1 MKNRLGRW
9 LGRMLGPVLVSLLA
23 RSWRIEVVDERW
35 WRELTQGGQ
44 GFVFVLWHEAL
55 LPLLWRH
62 RKQGVAILVSEAR
75 DGQYLADYAVRIG
88 YRLIRGSST
97 RGGTRALLAAV
108 RELRDGTVVAFTPD
122 GPRGPRREMK
132 PGVVAAAQRAG
143 VRILPIHAEANRAW
157 RFRSWDR
164 FMLPKPFAR
173 VRIAYGE
180 AFSIGPG
187 DAALAQGVETTAM
200 ALTQVARKAAWPDA
214 AATPTA

>member
-1 MKNRLGRW
+1 MKRRMARW
-9 LGRMLGPVLVSLLA
+9 LGRVLGPPLASLLA
-23 RSWRIEVVDERW
+23 RTWRIELVDDRW
-35 WRELTQGGQ
+35 WRDLAQSGE
-44 GFVFVLWHEAL
+44 GFVFVLWHEVL
-55 LPLLWRH
+55 LPLLWHH

-75 DGQYLADYAVRIG
+75 DGEYLADYAGRIG

-97 RGGTRALLAAV
+97 RGGARALLTSV
-108 RELRDGTVVAFTPD
+108 RELRAGTVVAFTPD

-143 VRILPIHAEANRAW
+143 VRVLPIHADADRAW

-180 AFSIGPG
+180 PFSIGPG
-187 DAALAQGVETTAM
+187 EAALDAGVATTAT

-214 AATPTA
+214 AEIPIA

>member
-1 MKNRLGRW
+1 MKRFRRW
-9 LGRMLGPVLVSLLA
+9 LARVLGPPLASLLA
-23 RSWRIEVVDERW
+23 RTWRIEVVDDHR
-35 WRELTQGGQ
+35 WRELAQRGE

-55 LPLLWRH
+55 LPLLWHH

-75 DGQYLADYAVRIG
+75 DGEYLASYAARIG

-97 RGGTRALLAAV
+97 RGGARALLASV
-108 RELRDGTVVAFTPD
+108 RELSAGTVVAFTPD

-143 VRILPIHAEANRAW
+143 VRILPIHAEADRAW
-157 RFRSWDR
+157 RLRSWDR
-164 FMLPKPFAR
+164 FMVPKPFAR

-180 AFSIGPG
+180 PFAIGPG
-187 DAALAQGVETTAM
+187 EAARDAGVATTAT

-214 AATPTA
+214 GAIPIA

>member
-1 MKNRLGRW
+1 MKRRLARW
-9 LGRMLGPVLVSLLA
+9 LGKVLGPPLASLLA
-23 RSWRIEVVDERW
+23 RTWRIEVVDEDW
-35 WRELTQGGQ
+35 WRSLTRSGE

-62 RKQGVAILVSEAR
+62 RKQDVAIVVSEAR
-75 DGQYLADYAVRIG
+75 DGQYLADYAVGLG

-97 RGGTRALLAAV
+97 RGGARALLGSV
-108 RELRDGTVVAFTPD
+108 RELRDGSVVAFTPD

-180 AFSIGPG
+180 PFAIGAG
-187 DAALAQGVETTAM
+187 EAALAQGVETTAR
-200 ALTQVARKAAWPDA
+200 ALNHVVRKAAWPDA
-214 AATPTA
+214 GAIPTA